1 VRSEKGL
8 GTAGSSAP
16 STAIGESAEPQSR
29 IREFKG
35 LEATFAGRVIWLGG
49 VAVLIGV
56 AVAFLSL
63 ATGPTDPR
71 VNFCAELVVLNDQFA
86 GPSYWGCPFPYLR
99 IACRVHSDGAWEFWG
114 RMFVLDALIW
124 ALPALPIMTIVLTYR
139 KVRRMER
146 WRRGVCLRCE
156 YDLRGL
162 TEPRCPE
169 CGTPFE
175 HVLVNQRQS

>member
-1 VRSEKGL
+1 MRSEKGL
-8 GTAGSSAP
+8 GKPGVSEPPAAAGEVAGFQP
-16 STAIGESAEPQSR
+16 R

-35 LEATFAGRVIWLGG
+35 LEATFAGRVVWLGG
-49 VAVLIGV
+49 VAVLVGAAI
-56 AVAFLSL
+56 AFLSL
-63 ATGPTDPR
+63 AAGPTDPR
-71 VNFCAELVVLNDQFA
+71 LNPCAGLLVLDDQFA
-86 GPSYWGCPFPYLR
+86 GPTYWGLPFPYLR
-99 IACRVHSDGAWEFWG
+99 IACRAHSDGSWSFWG
-114 RMFVLDALIW
+114 RMLVLDALLW
-124 ALPALPIMTIVLTYR
+124 ALPVLPTATIVLAYR

-175 HVLVNQRQS
+175 HVLVDNRQS